1 MAKITKE
8 RKSLAVGLLIFV
20 AVVIAAAVMGLIML
34 SPVTEYVEGQAEA
47 DEYRVSSKVPGR
59 VVRFY
64 VREGDTVR
72 RGDTLVVLDAPDV
85 LAKLEQARAAKDA
98 AQAKQDEAMELAKAV
113 PVSYVIGD
121 CDKPGNVQKC
131 MRSAFGIASQI

>member
-59 VVRFY
+59 VGRFY
-64 VREGDTVR
+64 VR
-72 RGDTLVVLDAPDV
+72 
-85 LAKLEQARAAKDA
+85 
-98 AQAKQDEAMELAKAV
+98 
-113 PVSYVIGD
+113 
-121 CDKPGNVQKC
+121 
-131 MRSAFGIASQI
+131 